1 MTAFTYQDGDTICEG
16 SIAVPAAAGR
26 HPAVLVAHNW
36 SGQGAPDSAVAER
49 LAALGYVGIA
59 IDVYGRGVRG
69 DPMGDNG
76 ALMGPWM
83 ADRAALRQR
92 LLAAVTAAAADPRV
106 DADRIAV
113 IGYCFGGLCALDLA
127 RAADPRVKA
136 AVSFHGVYAPPAIG
150 DQPPITAKVLVLDG
164 WLDPMTPPAAKTA
177 LCAELEAA
185 GADWQFLAYGG
196 TYHAFTAPQANNPAG
211 GIQYNAAA
219 DRRSWTAMTGLL
231 SEVFA

>member
-1 MTAFTYQDGDTICEG
+1 MTSFTYQDGETICEG
-16 SIAVPAAAGR
+16 SIAVPPGGGR

-36 SGQGAPDSAVAER
+36 SGQGEPDTAVAER
-49 LAALGYVGIA
+49 LAGLGYVGIA
-59 IDVYGRGVRG
+59 IDVYGRGLRG
-69 DPMGDNG
+69 DPTGDNS

-92 LLAAVTAAAADPRV
+92 LVAAVEAAAADPHV

-127 RAADPRVKA
+127 RAADPRIKA
-136 AVSFHGVYAPPAIG
+136 AVSFHGVYAPPVLGEQA
-150 DQPPITAKVLVLDG
+150 PITAKVLVLDG

-196 TYHAFTAPQANNPAG
+196 AYHAFTAPQANNPAG

-219 DRRSWTAMTGLL
+219 DRRSWAAMTALL
-231 SEVFA
+231 AEVFA